1 MEWIKLNSPKVRAKP
16 DYYQP
21 FTWPDGRFRALPR
34 IDDDVGDGS
43 ILYLL
48 DNRRTRRTFN
58 ALSEGQLGQLLWR
71 CARTQAIAESNYGF
85 DLELRPAPSAGAI
98 HPIHI
103 LVLLPGAS
111 DWLRYDGRRHGFVE
125 ISGSVDTFAGLNEQ
139 CRDALPAEQATR
151 LLLVAE
157 PGKTSAKYLHSESLI
172 WRDAGALLAVMAMI
186 AEALDYS
193 FCPLGITGEPWA
205 GRLAPAG
212 VLTGVGVALVGGR
225 TLQH

>member
-1 MEWIKLNSPKVRAKP
+1 MEWIKLGSPMIKAEP
-16 DYYQP
+16 GHYQP
-21 FTWPDGRFRALPR
+21 FTWPAGAFHTLPE
-34 IDDDVGDGS
+34 IKDVGDEGVLS
-43 ILYLL
+43 LL
-48 DNRRTRRTFN
+48 DHRRTRRKFS

-71 CARTQAIAESNYGF
+71 CARTQAIAESDYGF

-103 LVLLPGAS
+103 LVHLPGAPN
-111 DWLRYDGRRHGFVE
+111 WLRYDSRRHGLVE
-125 ISGSVDTFAGLNEQ
+125 VPKSVEAFAGLKEL
-139 CRDALPAEQATR
+139 CHEVLPAEQATR

-157 PGKTSAKYLHSESLI
+157 PGKTYAKYHHGESLI

-212 VLTGVGVALVGGR
+212 VLTGVGVAVVGGPSSQR
-225 TLQH
+225 

>member
-1 MEWIKLNSPKVRAKP
+1 MEWIKLDSPTVRAEP
-16 DYYQP
+16 SYYQP
-21 FTWPDGRFRALPR
+21 FTWPDGTLHALPE
-34 IDDDVGDGS
+34 IEDVGDEG
-43 ILYLL
+43 ILNLL
-48 DNRRTRRTFN
+48 EQRRTGRTFN

-71 CARTQAIAESNYGF
+71 CARTQAIAKSDYGF
-85 DLELRPAPSAGAI
+85 ELELRPVPSAGAI

-103 LVLLPGAS
+103 LISFPGAS
-111 DWLRYDGRRHGFVE
+111 NWLRYDSRRHGLVE
-125 ISGSVDTFAGLNEQ
+125 ISGSMEILAGLKDQ
-139 CRDALPAEQATR
+139 CHDALSAEQATR

-157 PGKTSAKYLHSESLI
+157 PGKTSAKYQHGESLI
-172 WRDAGALLAVMAMI
+172 WRDAGALLAFMAMI

-225 TLQH
+225 TPQH